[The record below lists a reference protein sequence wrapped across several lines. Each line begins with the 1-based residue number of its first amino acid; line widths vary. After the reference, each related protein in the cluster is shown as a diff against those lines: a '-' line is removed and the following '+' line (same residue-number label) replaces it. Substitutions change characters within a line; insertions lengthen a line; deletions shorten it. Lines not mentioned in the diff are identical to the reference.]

1 MEVQPTAQSQPQPQ
15 PPQQCWSNIV
25 KQQLPPPPPQQQN
38 HQSPFAAAPPRELM
52 GSCNSTKGIAV
63 AVVDANA
70 IIHGGQNLSH
80 NADRFVSVPE
90 VLSEIRDPTSRHS
103 LNFLPFTV
111 DTMEPSPDALKRVI
125 NFARATG
132 DLQTLSDVDLKLIA
146 LTYMLE
152 SQIHGTQHL
161 RDAPPP
167 IHTVNVR
174 RLPEKDMPGWGSNVP
189 NLEEWEALEHAVE
202 GGSNTTSRILP
213 LKDLSMNVVPTDQQS
228 IDGSTVND
236 SKSQSEDQEDADGGF
251 RGPRKYMP
259 QKKEVK
265 IEGKKMVADGVDA
278 SQGQYDDDAGD
289 WLPASGIIKEN
300 GDEDISKILSEMR
313 LEEESSVAL
322 QDSENCASE
331 ILESNDFKSSDTAD
345 NINGDVGNVE
355 DDVDNLNEMASQ
367 TCESIETSQMDDS
380 SSEQSWMLRSLSES
394 TVACITSDFAM
405 QNVILQMG
413 LRLLAPGGMQIREL
427 HRWVLKCHACYKV
440 TTEIGRIFC
449 PSCGNGGTLRKVAVT
464 MGENGFY
471 GNLWFIMAIIFSFF
485 IHRGKCFSLPL
496 PQGGRNAITKNPI
509 LREDQLPQKEMTSLL
524 QTTYLAV
531 SSHPV
536 IPVYDT
542 IHFMKCAIF
551 ETAFVFGCDVD
562 YSKKFKPPVQH
573 S

>member
-1 MEVQPTAQSQPQPQ
+1 MEVQPTAQSQPQ

-25 KQQLPPPPPQQQN
+25 KQQLPPPPPPQQQN
-38 HQSPFAAAPPRELM
+38 HQSPFAAAPPRELV

-251 RGPRKYMP
+251 RGPRKYKP

-289 WLPASGIIKEN
+289 WLPAVN
-300 GDEDISKILSEMR
+300 LDILQNKVSTDITDGNSA
-313 LEEESSVAL
+313 ES
-322 QDSENCASE
+322 
-331 ILESNDFKSSDTAD
+331 ESNDFKSSGTAD
-345 NINGDVGNVE
+345 NINGDVENVE

-464 MGENGFY
+464 VGENG
-471 GNLWFIMAIIFSFF
+471 M
-485 IHRGKCFSLPL
+485 PL
-496 PQGGRNAITKNPI
+496 PRTPFYVRISFHRSSCTLKQRRRIKRKA
-509 LREDQLPQKEMTSLL
+509 
-524 QTTYLAV
+524 LAVFTV

-536 IPVYDT
+536 
-542 IHFMKCAIF
+542 KK
-551 ETAFVFGCDVD
+551 VFFNEEIRECLVHEMLD
-562 YSKKFKPPVQH
+562 YLREFSIMYRKLKHSSVTLARLRKWKFKPIASLFDILILTGVPVIYKKKNPDH
-573 S
+573 TSA